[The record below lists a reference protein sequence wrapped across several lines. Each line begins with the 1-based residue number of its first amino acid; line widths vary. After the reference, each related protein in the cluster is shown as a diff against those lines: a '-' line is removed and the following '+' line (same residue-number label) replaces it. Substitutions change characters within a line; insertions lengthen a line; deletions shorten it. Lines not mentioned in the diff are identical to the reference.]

1 MLKIDCYSTS
11 SLSGMEGSHEIVQ
24 VYQISIFKITPKD
37 KSNGQAIQRIN
48 HPPPPQKK
56 NVKGGKANQGVPRDF
71 SISYS
76 DELEFQSNFNLQVGL
91 VQFHILLHH
100 CQG

>member
-1 MLKIDCYSTS
+1 MGKQFKESTQQN
-11 SLSGMEGSHEIVQ
+11 I
-24 VYQISIFKITPKD
+24 YI
-37 KSNGQAIQRIN
+37 
-48 HPPPPQKK
+48 
-56 NVKGGKANQGVPRDF
+56 KGGKANQGVPRDF

-100 CQG
+100 CQLLAILKPLAYWMHKT

>member
-1 MLKIDCYSTS
+1 MGKQFKESTPRN
-11 SLSGMEGSHEIVQ
+11 I
-24 VYQISIFKITPKD
+24 YI
-37 KSNGQAIQRIN
+37 
-48 HPPPPQKK
+48 
-56 NVKGGKANQGVPRDF
+56 KGGKDNQGVPRDF

-91 VQFHILLHH
+91 VQFHIQLNH

>member
-1 MLKIDCYSTS
+1 MRLCKFIRSQYLKSPQKINQMGKQFKEST
-11 SLSGMEGSHEIVQ
+11 
-24 VYQISIFKITPKD
+24 T
-37 KSNGQAIQRIN
+37 
-48 HPPPPQKK
+48 PPPQKK